1 LLGLVAIVLARESGA
16 LLVGERTNGARIRRL
31 ETIIRADESVNAFG
45 ELFTMQLGPDQVLL
59 AVDGKFRPELT
70 VRQLEPV
77 IDAIEACIR
86 KQEPAVVRVFIEAD
100 SLRESSDPSRR
111 SLEIDDAYATGNA
124 EVQDKPSPESSHPHF
139 NRIGG

>member
-16 LLVGERTNGARIRRL
+16 LLVGERTNRARIRRL

-45 ELFTMQLGPDQVLL
+45 ELFTIQLGPDQVLL

-70 VRQLEPV
+70 VRQLEPI
-77 IDAIEACIR
+77 IDAIEARIR

-100 SLRESSDPSRR
+100 SLRESRR
-111 SLEIDDAYATGNA
+111 PVSQVA
-124 EVQDKPSPESSHPHF
+124 
-139 NRIGG
+139 